1 MHRRTLLQS
10 ATAACLLAGLNLA
23 PGSALAQEDWPAKP
37 IKLVVPFAAGGTS
50 DILGRLI
57 GERLQ
62 AALKQTVIVENRAG
76 AGGVLGADAV
86 AKSPADGY
94 TLLLGTI
101 ASHAINPAMRSKM
114 PYDALKHFAPVI
126 LLGSIPNVLL
136 VGTDQPF
143 KSVKELIAA
152 ARAKPDGIAF
162 ASSGQ
167 GSSQHMSGEL
177 FKLLAG
183 ADLSHVP
190 YKGSAP
196 AIQDVIGHQIPTSFE
211 TVTVA
216 LPHIQAGKVRALA
229 VTSAQRSPALPSVPT
244 MQEAGVA
251 GFDVSSWQAIYAPVG
266 TPAPVVARLNQEI
279 GRILQ
284 TPEVKARLDSLAL
297 TFQPNTPAQFAEF
310 NRTELAKWQR
320 VAREGKVS
328 LE

>member
-1 MHRRTLLQS
+1 MQRRTLI
-10 ATAACLLAGLNLA
+10 AAALLAGLSLHA
-23 PGSALAQEDWPAKP
+23 QAQEAWPARP

-50 DILGRLI
+50 DILGRLL
-57 GERLQ
+57 GEKLQ
-62 AALKQTVIVENRAG
+62 AALKQPIVVENRAG

-101 ASHAINPAMRSKM
+101 ASHAINPAMKAKM
-114 PYDALKHFAPVI
+114 PYDALKDFAPVN
-126 LLGSIPNVLL
+126 LLGSISNVLL
-136 VGTDQPF
+136 VGTEQPY
-143 KSVKELIAA
+143 KSVAELIAA
-152 ARAKPDGIAF
+152 AKAKPDAIAF
-162 ASSGQ
+162 ASAGQ

-196 AIQDVIGHQIPTSFE
+196 AIQDGIGNQIPSSFE

-229 VTSAQRSPALPSVPT
+229 VTSAQRSAALPNVPT

-251 GFDVSSWQAIYAPVG
+251 GFDVASWQALYAPAG
-266 TPAPVVARLNQEI
+266 TPPAIVSRLNAEI
-279 GRILQ
+279 EKILAL
-284 TPEVKARLDSLAL
+284 PDVKARLDGLGLVHS
-297 TFQPNTPAQFAEF
+297 PNTPAQFAEF
-310 NRTELAKWQR
+310 NRQEVAKWTR
-320 VAREGKVS
+320 VAREGK
-328 LE
+328 LQLD